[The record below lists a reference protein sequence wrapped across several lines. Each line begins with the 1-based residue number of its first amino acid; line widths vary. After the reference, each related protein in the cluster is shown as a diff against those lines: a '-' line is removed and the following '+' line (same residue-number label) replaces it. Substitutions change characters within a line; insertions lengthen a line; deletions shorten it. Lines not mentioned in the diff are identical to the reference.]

1 MPNRNRDRRVKRGR
15 FVSIAQASVV
25 ALAGAFLAVAVAAC
39 GSSSTSGSAATVTQ
53 TQTVQST
60 TEAAP
65 EDTST
70 SESGSGGGG
79 GKITVPNVVGKNH
92 QDAQDELQAHG
103 LYNLSEE
110 DATGEGRMLIIDR
123 NWHVVSQDPPA
134 GTKVSEDANITLRSK
149 KYTDP

>member
-1 MPNRNRDRRVKRGR
+1 MPKRKRDTRGKGGR
-15 FVSIAQASVV
+15 LALIAEAWVV
-25 ALAGAFLAVAVAAC
+25 ALAGAFLAVAVAGC

-65 EDTST
+65 KDTST
-70 SESGSGGGG
+70 SESGSGGG
-79 GKITVPNVVGKNH
+79 KIAVPNVVGKNH
-92 QDAQDELQAHG
+92 QDAQDEMQAHG

-134 GTKVSEDANITLRSK
+134 GTKVSEDADITLRSK